1 MKHPDLN
8 LLVALYVLL
17 EEQSVVA
24 AARRM
29 DLSPP
34 AMSRTLARIRETV
47 GDPILVRAGKRMVPT
62 ARALELRDLVRSTAE
77 SAIGLLQLSSADRL
91 NQVERQFVIRANDV
105 VVTSFGEKLLRR
117 LRLEAPG
124 VTVRF
129 VSETDMEDN
138 ALREG
143 RVDLWVGASNALDP
157 EVRVQHVLTSRIVG
171 LADVTHPI
179 FNGEINAETFAS
191 FEHINVSRRG
201 VSSGPI
207 DEELGK
213 VGLQRKVALV
223 LPTYSMGCFALVDSQ
238 LLMPIP
244 EFSVSG
250 ISKMTNKLKSFE
262 IPLKLNTFM
271 IRQAWHPRLN
281 NDAVHRWL
289 RSSIIE
295 ICSETDS

>member
-47 GDPILVRAGKRMVPT
+47 GDPILVRAGKRLVPT
-62 ARALELRDLVRSTAE
+62 ARALELRDLVRNTAE
-77 SAIGLLQLSSADRL
+77 TAIGLLQLSSADRL
-91 NQVERQFVIRANDV
+91 HELERQFVIRANDV
-105 VVTSFGEKLLRR
+105 FVTSFGEKLLRR

-129 VSETDMEDN
+129 VSETDVEDN

-157 EVRVQHVLTSRIVG
+157 EVRVQHILTSRVVG
-171 LADVTHPI
+171 LADVNHPI
-179 FNGEINAETFAS
+179 FSSPIDADAFAS
-191 FEHINVSRRG
+191 YEHINVSRRG

-213 VGLQRKVALV
+213 LGLKRSVALV
-223 LPTYSMGCFALVDSQ
+223 LPTYSLGCFALMESN

-244 EFSVSG
+244 EYAIDG
-250 ISKMTNKLKSFE
+250 ITKLTNKLKTFT

-289 RSSIIE
+289 RSNILEVCNESGV
-295 ICSETDS
+295 